1 MKIDK
6 KYLVVNGCSFSEGHN
21 LGTDGAWPRYLGEY
35 LNMEVVNLSHGG
47 GGNDTIVSNLRHYG
61 DINKDIAEDSF
72 FILQL
77 TECLRYSVSIEL
89 GDEIIP
95 HVFTP
100 LQFMYGDRKFKDWNM
115 DSPVNKWVYDNRYAL
130 APIFVNITER
140 LYNTYNLILNMVN
153 WFESNNYPYLIFDGI
168 NNHIPVLTSRGNW
181 VLEGSNPN
189 HESFG
194 IEVCDINPQNNRDF
208 SRYSITRGIPTQL
221 INQIKNLKYYYKDKI
236 FLRELDS
243 KQNIDGIDYTK
254 GNDGH
259 PNKKGAQMWAKH
271 LLGVIDGLD

>member
-100 LQFMYGDRKFKDWNM
+100 LQFLYGDIKFKDWNM

-140 LYNTYNLILNMVN
+140 LYNTYNLILNIVN

-168 NNHIPVLTSRGNW
+168 NNHIPVITSRGNW

-189 HESFG
+189 HESFP
-194 IEVCDINPQNNRDF
+194 INVCSINPQNNRDF

-236 FLRELDS
+236 LLRELDS
-243 KQNIDGIDYTK
+243 QQNIDGIDYTK

-271 LLGVIDGLD
+271 LLEVIDGLD

>member
-21 LGTDGAWPRYLGEY
+21 LGTNGAWPRYLGEY

-100 LQFMYGDRKFKDWNM
+100 LQFLYGDIKFKDWNM

-140 LYNTYNLILNMVN
+140 LYNTYNLILNIVN

-168 NNHIPVLTSRGNW
+168 NNHIPVITSRGNW

-189 HESFG
+189 HESFP
-194 IEVCDINPQNNRDF
+194 INVCSINPQNNRDF

-236 FLRELDS
+236 LLRELDS
-243 KQNIDGIDYTK
+243 QQNIDGIDYTK

-271 LLGVIDGLD
+271 LLEVIDGLD